1 MNKIEIR
8 DVVKTYDG
16 KKNILEGISLDV
28 REGEFFILVGPSGCG
43 KSTLLRI
50 IAGLEKISSGT
61 LMLDGKIA
69 NEMPPKDR
77 NLSMVFQ
84 NYALYPHMTVRDN
97 ILFGLDVRKVPK
109 SEQKERLAEAAE
121 MLGLTEYLSRKPR
134 ELSGGQRQ
142 RVALAR
148 SVCSHSPIC
157 LMDEPLSHLDAKL
170 RGHMRTEIRRIQ
182 RQLGLTVIY
191 VTHDQ
196 VEAMTMGDR
205 IMVLHDGKVQQTG
218 TPLELYNAPANTFV
232 AGFIGSPQMNIAEAE
247 LSGSTL
253 VLNHS
258 LAVPLTESE
267 RRSLPEGSRWKIG
280 VRPEQIE
287 LAAPGSAAACTA
299 TLCSTEMMGN
309 ETQVLFSV
317 GAHTFTARWP
327 GQYLLEGGRAI
338 RVLLSPDTFH
348 FFDEE
353 TGVLLRSALTI
364 KGSDRQSA

>member
-157 LMDEPLSHLDAKL
+157 LMDEPLSNLDAKL
-170 RGHMRTEIRRIQ
+170 RGHMRTEIR
-182 RQLGLTVIY
+182 
-191 VTHDQ
+191 THHY
-196 VEAMTMGDR
+196 DR
-205 IMVLHDGKVQQTG
+205 
-218 TPLELYNAPANTFV
+218 
-232 AGFIGSPQMNIAEAE
+232 
-247 LSGSTL
+247 
-253 VLNHS
+253 
-258 LAVPLTESE
+258 
-267 RRSLPEGSRWKIG
+267 
-280 VRPEQIE
+280 
-287 LAAPGSAAACTA
+287 
-299 TLCSTEMMGN
+299 
-309 ETQVLFSV
+309 LF
-317 GAHTFTARWP
+317 
-327 GQYLLEGGRAI
+327 
-338 RVLLSPDTFH
+338 
-348 FFDEE
+348 
-353 TGVLLRSALTI
+353 
-364 KGSDRQSA
+364 

>member
-1 MNKIEIR
+1 
-8 DVVKTYDG
+8 
-16 KKNILEGISLDV
+16 
-28 REGEFFILVGPSGCG
+28 
-43 KSTLLRI
+43 
-50 IAGLEKISSGT
+50 
-61 LMLDGKIA
+61 
-69 NEMPPKDR
+69 
-77 NLSMVFQ
+77 
-84 NYALYPHMTVRDN
+84 
-97 ILFGLDVRKVPK
+97 
-109 SEQKERLAEAAE
+109 
-121 MLGLTEYLSRKPR
+121 
-134 ELSGGQRQ
+134 
-142 RVALAR
+142 
-148 SVCSHSPIC
+148 
-157 LMDEPLSHLDAKL
+157 
-170 RGHMRTEIRRIQ
+170 
-182 RQLGLTVIY
+182 
-191 VTHDQ
+191 
-196 VEAMTMGDR
+196 MGDR

-287 LAAPGSAAACTA
+287 LAAPDSAAACTA

>member
-1 MNKIEIR
+1 MNI
-8 DVVKTYDG
+8 
-16 KKNILEGISLDV
+16 
-28 REGEFFILVGPSGCG
+28 
-43 KSTLLRI
+43 
-50 IAGLEKISSGT
+50 
-61 LMLDGKIA
+61 
-69 NEMPPKDR
+69 
-77 NLSMVFQ
+77 
-84 NYALYPHMTVRDN
+84 
-97 ILFGLDVRKVPK
+97 
-109 SEQKERLAEAAE
+109 AEA
-121 MLGLTEYLSRKPR
+121 
-134 ELSGGQRQ
+134 ELSGSTL
-142 RVALAR
+142 V
-148 SVCSHSPIC
+148 
-157 LMDEPLSHLDAKL
+157 LMDEPLSNLDAKL
-170 RGHMRTEIRRIQ
+170 RGHMRTEIRRLE
-182 RQLGLTVIY
+182 RQLEMTVIY

-353 TGVLLRSALTI
+353 TGVLLRSTLTI

>member
-1 MNKIEIR
+1 MCIR
-8 DVVKTYDG
+8 D
-16 KKNILEGISLDV
+16 S
-28 REGEFFILVGPSGCG
+28 FILVGPSGCG

-157 LMDEPLSHLDAKL
+157 LMDEPLSNLDAKL

-267 RRSLPEGSRWKIG
+267 RRSLPEGSRWNIG

>member
-109 SEQKERLAEAAE
+109 AEQKQRLTEAAE
-121 MLGLTEYLSRKPR
+121 MLGLTEYLNRKPR

-157 LMDEPLSHLDAKL
+157 LMDEPLSNLDAKL

-205 IMVLHDGKVQQTG
+205 HHGAARRQGTADRHAARAVQHAGKHLRGRLHRLAADEPRRGD
-218 TPLELYNAPANTFV
+218 
-232 AGFIGSPQMNIAEAE
+232 AGRRHACAQPFARRTADRQPK
-247 LSGSTL
+247 SG
-253 VLNHS
+253 N
-258 LAVPLTESE
+258 
-267 RRSLPEGSRWKIG
+267 LPEGSHWKVG
-280 VRPEQIE
+280 RPPRADRVRRTMLPHGFHRHVVQH
-287 LAAPGSAAACTA
+287 
-299 TLCSTEMMGN
+299 GN
-309 ETQVLFSV
+309 D
-317 GAHTFTARWP
+317 
-327 GQYLLEGGRAI
+327 GQ
-338 RVLLSPDTFH
+338 
-348 FFDEE
+348 
-353 TGVLLRSALTI
+353 
-364 KGSDRQSA
+364 